1 MRRGEL
7 QEPSPPSLPI
17 VRIARRKR
25 QARTAAPAA
34 PERLEEVS
42 YKSPA
47 LPPHRT
53 DCPAE
58 EASADRRACSAGEIR
73 RGELQEPSP
82 PSPSY
87 GLCPAEEASADRRLA
102 EKTGWTLSDLLDSLA
117 ERGRA
122 PVLVVLAYG

>member
-1 MRRGEL
+1 GVQRERVVAMRRGEL
-7 QEPSPPSLPI
+7 QEPNTSPLPRI
-17 VRIARRKR
+17 RIARRKS

-47 LPPHRT
+47 L
-53 DCPAE
+53 A
-58 EASADRRACSAGEIR
+58 
-73 RGELQEPSP
+73 